1 MNRSALALLAATLAV
16 TIGMP
21 AFAQAAC
28 NYPAEITLPGGKTA
42 TEEQMAAGQKAVKEY
57 LGALEA
63 YQVCLDD
70 EEKALGEAVTD
81 EQKAVHVKRYNAAV
95 DAMNA
100 IAARY
105 NEEVRNFK
113 ARKK

>member
-1 MNRSALALLAATLAV
+1 MNRSALALLAV
-16 TIGMP
+16 MIGVP

-28 NYPAEITLPGGKTA
+28 NYPAEITLPSGKTA
-42 TEEQMAAGQKAVKEY
+42 TEEQMTAGQKAVKDY

-63 YQVCLDD
+63 YQNCIDD
-70 EEKALGEAVTD
+70 EQKALGETVTD

-105 NEEVRNFK
+105 NDEVHSFK

>member
-1 MNRSALALLAATLAV
+1 MNRSALALLAV
-16 TIGMP
+16 TIGTP

-28 NYPAEITLPGGKTA
+28 IYPAEIKLPSGKTA

-63 YQVCLDD
+63 YQACIDD
-70 EEKALGEAVTD
+70 EQKALGEAVTD

-105 NEEVRNFK
+105 NDEVRHFK
-113 ARKK
+113 AQKK